1 MTIRRWLARLA
12 GAQEDILRD
21 AEGDR
26 VKHTAMGGVLLSTAL
41 VAGVSAAFALST
53 AGGLP
58 VPISIMIGA
67 VWSLIIVNLDRML
80 VVSMGRQDG
89 IWRNVL
95 TALPR
100 VALAVVIGAVIS
112 TPLVLWIFQPEL
124 DNELQVMHS
133 ENLIANQKKLDGR
146 FADLPALRTRADEL
160 VGVSSGRTQPG
171 VSDDP
176 DVKAARDDVAAKEQ
190 AYRIDADK
198 AQCELVGSCGTGIPG
213 QGQAYREAQ
222 ARADASRRELDAARA
237 GLGQAEQAA
246 RSRIGQGV
254 LTSRAAAQQEL
265 DELRPKLRE
274 REAARNQAQRE
285 LDEAEAG
292 NAGLLARLEA
302 LDRLSADRPV
312 LRTAHHALF
321 LLFLSI
327 EVLPVLVKILV
338 GMGSPSL
345 YEKLLARREDEI
357 DRRDA
362 ARSGPRTGLAD
373 IDLDVQHQ
381 IEQDR
386 AKGRVEM
393 GKAANAALF
402 KRQTEI
408 TLKAIDTW
416 GQVAAARNDEQLD
429 RWFRQHRADQP
440 PAASTTPATPGA
452 SVTPDTVTTRAA
464 TGPVSTSMSSNG
476 RHAASTLVIPQQ
488 GDDLGPPIPPNSH
501 HS

>member
-12 GAQEDILRD
+12 GAQEDILRE

-26 VKHTAMGGVLLSTAL
+26 VKYTAMGGVLISTAV

-53 AGGLP
+53 AAGLP
-58 VPISIMIGA
+58 VPISIMIGVA
-67 VWSLIIVNLDRML
+67 WSLIIVNLDRML

-89 IWRNVL
+89 IWRNVF
-95 TALPR
+95 TAVPR

-133 ENLIANQKKLDGR
+133 ENLIENQNKLDDR
-146 FADLPALRTRADEL
+146 FADLPALRVRVDEL
-160 VGVSSGRTQPG
+160 VGVTSGRTQPG
-171 VSDDP
+171 VNDDP
-176 DVKAARDDVAAKEQ
+176 DVKAARADVAAKEQ
-190 AYRIDADK
+190 VYRTDADK
-198 AQCELVGSCGTGIPG
+198 AQCELVGSCGTGVPG
-213 QGQAYREAQ
+213 QGQAYREAE
-222 ARADASRRELDAARA
+222 ARADESRGQLDTARA
-237 GLGQAEQAA
+237 GLRQAEQAT

-254 LTSRAAAQQEL
+254 LASRAAAEQEL
-265 DELRPKLRE
+265 DQLRPKLRE
-274 REAARNQAQRE
+274 RDAARNQAQRE
-285 LDEAEAG
+285 LDEAEAD
-292 NAGLLARLEA
+292 NTGLLARLEA

-327 EVLPVLVKILV
+327 EVLPVLVKILI
-338 GMGSPSL
+338 GLGAPSL
-345 YEKLLARREDEI
+345 YEKLLARREDET
-357 DRRDA
+357 DSRDA
-362 ARSGPRTGLAD
+362 ARSGPRIATAD
-373 IDLDVQHQ
+373 LDLDVQRQ

-386 AKGRVEM
+386 AKGRIEM

-416 GQVAAARNDEQLD
+416 AQVAAERNDEQLD
-429 RWFRQHRADQP
+429 RWYRQHRAEHH
-440 PAASTTPATPGA
+440 PAASATPATPA
-452 SVTPDTVTTRAA
+452 TPA
-464 TGPVSTSMSSNG
+464 TIGPVSNSASSNG
-476 RHAASTLVIPQQ
+476 RHAVPTLVIPQQ
-488 GDDLGPPIPPNSH
+488 ADELGASIPPNPH